1 MLTPY
6 GSVYYNYREVSRP
19 WNPLIARTFYRCGH
33 HRGVGTLKMAGLTTS
48 SGLPQREEKGASVM
62 RRKIPVLVSLTFLMV
77 SCGLNPFNS
86 DKPDPAD
93 RIYQIHVDSVS
104 VGSPLRVFDLRGTF
118 RTLLVKTTSPLA
130 VSDTMHVRFYGWEG
144 SGCEVFSHIDTT
156 RIDLVG
162 YKVSLWGRQI
172 PSDVCPGEVRYLNPE
187 WNRDHIL
194 EFYPPLRVGTWIFL
208 VSQPDGSVLR
218 KEAVVR

>member
-1 MLTPY
+1 
-6 GSVYYNYREVSRP
+6 
-19 WNPLIARTFYRCGH
+19 
-33 HRGVGTLKMAGLTTS
+33 
-48 SGLPQREEKGASVM
+48 M

-86 DKPDPAD
+86 DKPDPDD

-104 VGSPLRVFDLRGTF
+104 VGSPLRVFDPLQGTF

-130 VSDTMHVRFYGWEG
+130 VSDTMHVRFYGGVG

-156 RIDLVG
+156 RIDLFKYNLVG
-162 YKVSLWGRQI
+162 YKVSLWGIEI
-172 PSDVCPGEVRYLNPE
+172 PSDVCPGTVRYLNPE

>member
-1 MLTPY
+1 
-6 GSVYYNYREVSRP
+6 
-19 WNPLIARTFYRCGH
+19 
-33 HRGVGTLKMAGLTTS
+33 
-48 SGLPQREEKGASVM
+48 M

-86 DKPDPAD
+86 DKPDPDD
-93 RIYQIHVDSVS
+93 RFYQIHVDSLTVA
-104 VGSPLRVFDLRGTF
+104 SPLRV
-118 RTLLVKTTSPLA
+118 
-130 VSDTMHVRFYGWEG
+130 SDTMRVRFHGWEG
-144 SGCEVFSHIDTT
+144 YGCKGFSHIDVT

-162 YKVSLWGRQI
+162 YKVSLWGKD
-172 PSDVCPGEVRYLNPE
+172 SGGDVCPGDVRYMSRIL
-187 WNRDHIL
+187 L

>member
-1 MLTPY
+1 
-6 GSVYYNYREVSRP
+6 
-19 WNPLIARTFYRCGH
+19 
-33 HRGVGTLKMAGLTTS
+33 
-48 SGLPQREEKGASVM
+48 M

-86 DKPDPAD
+86 DKPDPAY

-104 VGSPLRVFDLRGTF
+104 VGSPLRVFDPLRGTF

-130 VSDTMHVRFYGWEG
+130 VSDTMHVRFYGGEG
-144 SGCEVFSHIDTT
+144 SGCGMFSHIDTT

-162 YKVSLWGRQI
+162 YKVSLWGKHNLHAG
-172 PSDVCPGEVRYLNPE
+172 PCPGIVRYLNPE

>member
-1 MLTPY
+1 
-6 GSVYYNYREVSRP
+6 
-19 WNPLIARTFYRCGH
+19 
-33 HRGVGTLKMAGLTTS
+33 
-48 SGLPQREEKGASVM
+48 M
-62 RRKIPVLVSLTFLMV
+62 RRKIPVLASLAFLMV

-86 DKPDPAD
+86 DKPDPDD
-93 RIYQIHVDSVS
+93 RFYQIHVDSVS

-130 VSDTMHVRFYGWEG
+130 VSDTMNVRFYGWEG
-144 SGCEVFSHIDTT
+144 ADCEVFSHIDTT

-172 PSDVCPGEVRYLNPE
+172 PSDVCPGEVRYLD
-187 WNRDHIL
+187 RTLL

-218 KEAVVR
+218 KEAVVHHDT